1 MIPRVIVEFA
11 DEPETIVTA
20 VGLADMSKL
29 TSRTLKVSMT
39 EWVKDPLDPVT
50 FKE

>member
-1 MIPRVIVEFA
+1 MTPRVIVEFA

-29 TSRTLKVSMT
+29 TSSTLTITRT
-39 EWVKDPLDPVT
+39 EWVRDPLDPVT
-50 FKE
+50 FTE